1 MVLEGR
7 ELGQLVGSRRA
18 GRPAGVER
26 RFRLF
31 GRRHAIKWADC
42 AVAIGLRLN
51 RV

>member
-31 GRRHAIKWADC
+31 SRRHAIHRADC
-42 AVAIGLRLN
+42 AVTIGLRLN